1 MVVKIKEKD
10 EVKNKGGSKQHIY
23 CGWYKMKK
31 LKDKRENHEKFIN
44 FVLSFTK
51 QIKVQGCPQG
61 DDCTEL
67 TLSVYLYLELPA
79 KL

>member
-10 EVKNKGGSKQHIY
+10 EVKNKGWSKQNIY
-23 CGWYKMKK
+23 CGWYKMK
-31 LKDKRENHEKFIN
+31 LKDKRENPEKFIN

-61 DDCTEL
+61 DGCTKL
-67 TLSVYLYLELPA
+67 TLSVS
-79 KL
+79 